1 MNTHNGMN
9 DSNNNNKNKKT
20 KPIAVLPIAGAL
32 VGAVILLSGLSLIGN
47 GGYHSTIAQQQ
58 NTTEGSSG
66 NATTTGGGA
75 SANQSTS
82 ELRMNLEQARTALQ
96 NNDTQSAM
104 MYLEMALSTVS
115 GGGTEGNITSST
127 AAGGGNATTTTTGG
141 EEAVSIGGTGVED
154 DYDETADD

>member
-1 MNTHNGMN
+1 MNTHNRMN
-9 DSNNNNKNKKT
+9 DSNNDNNKNKKT
-20 KPIAVLPIAGAL
+20 KPLAILPMAGAL
-32 VGAVILLSGLSLIGN
+32 VGAAILLSGLSLIGN
-47 GGYHSTIAQQQ
+47 DGYHSTIAQQQ

-66 NATTTGGGA
+66 NVTTTGGGG

-82 ELRMNLEQARTALQ
+82 ELRTNLEQARTALQ

-104 MYLEMALSTVS
+104 MYLEMALSTMG

-127 AAGGGNATTTTTGG
+127 AAGGGNATTTGG
-141 EEAVSIGGTGVED
+141 EEAVSIGGTGVGD

>member
-9 DSNNNNKNKKT
+9 DSNNNNNKNKKT
-20 KPIAVLPIAGAL
+20 KPIAVLPMAGAL

-75 SANQSTS
+75 NQSTS

-104 MYLEMALSTVS
+104 MYLEMALSTID

-127 AAGGGNATTTTTGG
+127 AAGGGNATTTGG
-141 EEAVSIGGTGVED
+141 DEAVSIGGTGVGD

>member
-9 DSNNNNKNKKT
+9 DSNNDNNKNKKT
-20 KPIAVLPIAGAL
+20 KPIAVLPMAGAL
-32 VGAVILLSGLSLIGN
+32 VGAAILLSGLSLIGN
-47 GGYHSTIAQQQ
+47 DGYHSTIAQQQ

-66 NATTTGGGA
+66 NATTTGSGSG
-75 SANQSTS
+75 ANQSTS

-104 MYLEMALSTVS
+104 MYLEMALSTIGS
-115 GGGTEGNITSST
+115 GGTEGNITSST
-127 AAGGGNATTTTTGG
+127 AAGGGNATTTSG
-141 EEAVSIGGTGVED
+141 EEAVSIGGTGVGD

>member
-9 DSNNNNKNKKT
+9 DSNNNNNKNKKT
-20 KPIAVLPIAGAL
+20 KPIAVLPMAGAL

-75 SANQSTS
+75 NQSTS

-104 MYLEMALSTVS
+104 MYLEMALSTID

-127 AAGGGNATTTTTGG
+127 AAGGGNATTTTGG
-141 EEAVSIGGTGVED
+141 DEAVSIGGTGVGD